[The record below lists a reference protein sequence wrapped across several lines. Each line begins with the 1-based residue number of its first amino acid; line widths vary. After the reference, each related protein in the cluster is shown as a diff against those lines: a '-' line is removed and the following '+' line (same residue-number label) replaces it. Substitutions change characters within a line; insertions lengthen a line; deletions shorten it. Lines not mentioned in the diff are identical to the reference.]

1 MVCALFVLFP
11 LLILI
16 AVDILE
22 RIIEHLSSDEVRR
35 FKILSNRFKAD
46 EEKKMLVLFD
56 EIRGGDFKARE
67 DQAII
72 LLYGEVTSRSKN
84 SYYRLRNK
92 LLSSLE
98 KSLLFYHFNYKNAI
112 EAYSYI
118 QLALLMAERGLHR
131 EAYYDL
137 KKAEK
142 AALVQEQFNVLEI
155 VYDHMV
161 QLAQHCEV
169 DIAAVIERR
178 KTNRGKLEVLRANR
192 EILGMLSSELS
203 RRNYARSKRSHNVIE
218 TLETIRQQLE
228 EHEEV
233 FNSVSG
239 RTMVMQTVI
248 SILLQKSA
256 YGELAEYARQTFEEF
271 EANGFF
277 NRDNHALRL
286 RLRVYRINALQK
298 LLRLQ
303 EAEGETQA
311 FFQDLKAYQSQNYQE
326 FAFHYYST
334 RVFTLKH
341 QGALPEADQL
351 LRQALKQEDILIEKP
366 YEIYLKISQADLLF
380 LQGDYEAAL
389 DKVSRLQA
397 HGSFAQLDE
406 EMQLYLAVFGLI
418 NRYEAGQYV
427 EAEVAY
433 KEMRREHRALLRDE
447 FYAHVRRF
455 TDILMRLITAAT
467 DDKGMHLRATHRNFV
482 RDFGPSEI
490 GSNQIILYDVYLQ
503 GKAEEQPYAEL
514 LRKLVEKEEVMEA

>member
-1 MVCALFVLFP
+1 ME
-11 LLILI
+11 
-16 AVDILE
+16 ILE

-56 EIRGGDFKARE
+56 EVRAGDFKARE
-67 DQAII
+67 DQVVVQ
-72 LLYGEVTSRSKN
+72 LYGEVTSRSKN

-131 EAYYDL
+131 EAYYGL

-142 AALVQEQFNVLEI
+142 AALAQEQFNVLEI

-178 KTNRGKLEVLRANR
+178 KANRRKLEVLRANR

-218 TLETIRQQLE
+218 TLESIRQQLE

-233 FNSVSG
+233 FNSVEG
-239 RTMVMQTVI
+239 RTMVMKTVV
-248 SILLQKSA
+248 SILIQKSA
-256 YGELAEYARQTFEEF
+256 YAELADYARQTFEAF

-298 LLRLQ
+298 LLRLH
-303 EAEGETQA
+303 EADAEISA
-311 FFQDLKAYQSQNYQE
+311 FYDDLRAYQRQNYQE

-341 QGALPEADQL
+341 QNALTQADAL
-351 LRQALKQEDILIEKP
+351 LREALAQEDILIEDP
-366 YEIYLKISQADLLF
+366 YQVYLLISQAELHF
-380 LQGDYEAAL
+380 LGESYEDAL
-389 DKVSRLQA
+389 ATLHQIVA
-397 HGSFAQLDE
+397 HPSFAMLDE
-406 EMQLYLAVFGLI
+406 ELQLYIRVFELV
-418 NRYEAGQYV
+418 NQYEAEDYAAAQATYKALRQQY
-427 EAEVAY
+427 
-433 KEMRREHRALLRDE
+433 RHLLRDE
-447 FYAHVRRF
+447 FYASVRRF
-455 TDILMRLITAAT
+455 TEVVMRLVAAAVE
-467 DDKGMHLRATHRNFV
+467 GRGVHLRATHRNFL

-490 GSNQIILYDVYLQ
+490 GSNQIILYEVYLQ
-503 GKAEEQPYAEL
+503 SKVEGESYYRL
-514 LRKLVEKEEVMEA
+514 LQKLVAEVAVVEASS